1 MNSARELLLEKAR
14 EVEPRPGALA
24 LHLGVPH
31 GCVHGWCEGCFRT
44 LDEIADW
51 GMCSDAQKRAVWKLL
66 GKGRTMKHITFDFDF
81 ISPYAYL
88 AFEKLPQVLK
98 GLSYEVAYR
107 PVLFAGL
114 LKHHGQLGPAEIA
127 PKRAWTYRQ
136 VLWLA
141 HAHGIPLQL
150 PAAHLQPAR
159 AAAARA
165 GVRQDGLVNRYV
177 AETVFRH
184 VARRRRGRRCAAPGA
199 LRLQLQPQRDPDSAQ
214 VKAELKA
221 NTDAAIARGLFGVE
235 LRSRRKIV
243 LGLRRI
249 AHAARV
255 PGRKWLV
262 RHGDWEGKPEAVP
275 SPDLRGPGRRV
286 KLLPRYAGKAAANK
300 GAKDAQIR

>member
-1 MNSARELLLEKAR
+1 
-14 EVEPRPGALA
+14 
-24 LHLGVPH
+24 
-31 GCVHGWCEGCFRT
+31 
-44 LDEIADW
+44 
-51 GMCSDAQKRAVWKLL
+51 
-66 GKGRTMKHITFDFDF
+66 MKHITFDFDF

-150 PAAHLQPAR
+150 PAAHPFNPLALLR
-159 AAAARA
+159 LALAC
-165 GVRQDGLVNRYV
+165 GQDGLVNRYV

-184 VARRRRGRRCAAPGA
+184 VWRGGAEAADAQRLAA

-221 NTDAAIARGLFGVE
+221 NTDAAIARGLFGVPSCE
-235 LRSRRKIV
+235 VDGKLFWGFDGLPMLREF
-243 LGLRRI
+243 LDGNGWF
-249 AHAARV
+249 AT
-255 PGRKWLV
+255 
-262 RHGDWEGKPEAVP
+262 GDWE
-275 SPDLRGPGRRV
+275 
-286 KLLPRYAGKAAANK
+286 KAASLPS
-300 GAKDAQIR
+300 GQTRRP